1 MMARATPLLVTS
13 LALAQ
18 AAAPAPTAT
27 KASPAWLGYL
37 LVFILLAAV
46 VSVSLM
52 PSKRSHQR

>member
-1 MMARATPLLVTS
+1 VLLTS

-37 LVFILLAAV
+37 IVFVLLAAV

-52 PSKRSHQR
+52 PSRRSHQE